1 MHETSLASIRIKI
14 SKRRFLPLGHIL
26 TWKAASEF
34 GQDNNAALA
43 AQKERAEMD
52 LKEMFNRSIRYI
64 HQRQMRSDYPICR
77 RTAITHTST

>member
-1 MHETSLASIRIKI
+1 
-14 SKRRFLPLGHIL
+14 
-26 TWKAASEF
+26 
-34 GQDNNAALA
+34 
-43 AQKERAEMD
+43 MD